1 MMPSEISIYGVFIP
15 SLLVWMFVAFV
26 ITSLARA
33 VLSRV
38 GFYRLVWHRSL
49 FNLALYAIILGGV
62 VALTPSLQS

>member
-1 MMPSEISIYGVFIP
+1 MMPGEISIYGVFIP
-15 SLLVWMFVAFV
+15 SLLVWMLAAFLV
-26 ITSLARA
+26 TSAARA

-62 VALTPSLQS
+62 VAMVPWLQS